1 MSIQILRLLPDS
13 GLHTNAIIK
22 QTSPDR
28 THVINAIRFL
38 ESSHLIGIKDEK
50 NWRFGQKKIIIPSN
64 LGFEI
69 KMLMDDLD
77 RYHDAY
83 SRFRQI
89 QKEFEDVA
97 DPYKFQKKFL
107 NEDSL
112 SVVYHSQEYKVRDE
126 IEAND
131 LIKKREDVIR
141 NKLKSKGWTDEE
153 VELRGDTSDGLNSVQ
168 RFCDNNIFSALVHR
182 YTFIF
187 YRFDLDKNEIVRNI
201 LTEIIVNE
209 FRRQFI
215 EPVSRMSK
223 NKHEDGNSKD
233 RTYSDIFNQIADPI
247 LTDFGDLVGMKKV
260 DEGEEDYEDEEGIK
274 DHEEDENEDLYEAQ
288 IYYSLLSNRFVYPNV
303 KNVIN
308 SFLRLL
314 QHYRN
319 GNTTPLIDTK
329 RTFHRLDIMN
339 SIEKIDGLLTSQREL
354 DVNKKLQL
362 VVNKEYDSILERF
375 FRREDEGEQDSE
387 ALSELCK
394 RYTLPTK

>member
-1 MSIQILRLLPDS
+1 MNNRLVDTSIQILRLLPDS

-38 ESSHLIGIKDEK
+38 ESSQLVGIKDEK

-89 QKEFEDVA
+89 QEEFEDVA
-97 DPYKFQKKFL
+97 DPYKLQKKFL

-112 SVVYHSQEYKVRDE
+112 SVVYHSQEYKVKDE

-153 VELRGDTSDGLNSVQ
+153 VELRDSVSDRLNSVK

-187 YRFDLDKNEIVRNI
+187 YRFDLNKNEIVRNI
-201 LTEIIVNE
+201 LTEVIVNE
-209 FRRQFI
+209 FRRHFI

-223 NKHEDGNSKD
+223 NFQEDGIDKD
-233 RTYSDIFNQIADPI
+233 RIYSDMFNQIADPI
-247 LTDFGDLVGMKKV
+247 LTDFGYLLGIKRDE
-260 DEGEEDYEDEEGIK
+260 DEGDEGDEEG
-274 DHEEDENEDLYEAQ
+274 YEAQ
-288 IYYSLLSNRFVYPNV
+288 IHCSLLSNRFVYPAV
-303 KNVIN
+303 RNVIS

-314 QHYRN
+314 QHFRD
-319 GNTTPLIDTK
+319 GNTTPIIDMT
-329 RTFHRLDIMN
+329 RTFQRFGIKN
-339 SIEKIDGLLTSQREL
+339 SIETIDNILSSQKEL
-354 DVNKKLQL
+354 DTKKRSQL
-362 VVNKEYDSILERF
+362 VVDKEHDSILERF
-375 FRREDEGEQDSE
+375 FRRDDEVDQDSKV
-387 ALSELCK
+387 LSELC
-394 RYTLPTK
+394 RQFTTQCGT

>member
-1 MSIQILRLLPDS
+1 MYNRLVDTSIQILRLLPDS

-22 QTSPDR
+22 QTSRDR

-38 ESSHLIGIKDEK
+38 ENSQLVGIKDEK

-77 RYHDAY
+77 RYHDTY

-89 QKEFEDVA
+89 QEEFEDVA
-97 DPYKFQKKFL
+97 DPYQFQKKFL

-112 SVVYHSQEYKVRDE
+112 SVVYHSQEYKVKDE

-153 VELRGDTSDGLNSVQ
+153 VELRDSVSDGLNSVK

-187 YRFDLDKNEIVRNI
+187 YRFDLNKNEIVRNI
-201 LTEIIVNE
+201 LTEVIVNE

-223 NKHEDGNSKD
+223 NFQEDGIDKD
-233 RTYSDIFNQIADPI
+233 RIYSDMFNQIADPI
-247 LTDFGDLVGMKKV
+247 LTDFGYLLGIKR
-260 DEGEEDYEDEEGIK
+260 EDEDEE
-274 DHEEDENEDLYEAQ
+274 DEELYEVQ
-288 IYYSLLSNRFVYPNV
+288 VYNSLLSNRFVYPAV
-303 KNVIN
+303 KNLII

-314 QHYRN
+314 QHYRD
-319 GNTTPLIDTK
+319 GNTTQLIDVM
-329 RTFHRLDIMN
+329 RILHRLNIMN
-339 SIEKIDGLLTSQREL
+339 SIETIDNLLGSQGEL
-354 DVNKKLQL
+354 DVKKKLQL
-362 VVNKEYDSILERF
+362 VVSKEHDSILERF
-375 FRREDEGEQDSE
+375 FRKDNEGIQDSKVL
-387 ALSELCK
+387 AELL
-394 RYTLPTK
+394 RRFTTPDGI

>member
-1 MSIQILRLLPDS
+1 MYNRLVDTSIQILRLLPDS

-22 QTSPDR
+22 QTSRDR

-38 ESSHLIGIKDEK
+38 ENSQLVGIKDEK

-77 RYHDAY
+77 RYHDTY

-89 QKEFEDVA
+89 QEEFEDVA
-97 DPYKFQKKFL
+97 DPYQFQKKFL

-112 SVVYHSQEYKVRDE
+112 SVVYHSQEYKVKDE

-153 VELRGDTSDGLNSVQ
+153 VELRDSVSDGLNSVK

-187 YRFDLDKNEIVRNI
+187 YRFDLNKNEIVRNI
-201 LTEIIVNE
+201 LTEVIVNE

-215 EPVSRMSK
+215 E
-223 NKHEDGNSKD
+223 
-233 RTYSDIFNQIADPI
+233 
-247 LTDFGDLVGMKKV
+247 
-260 DEGEEDYEDEEGIK
+260 
-274 DHEEDENEDLYEAQ
+274 
-288 IYYSLLSNRFVYPNV
+288 
-303 KNVIN
+303 
-308 SFLRLL
+308 
-314 QHYRN
+314 
-319 GNTTPLIDTK
+319 
-329 RTFHRLDIMN
+329 
-339 SIEKIDGLLTSQREL
+339 
-354 DVNKKLQL
+354 
-362 VVNKEYDSILERF
+362 
-375 FRREDEGEQDSE
+375 
-387 ALSELCK
+387 
-394 RYTLPTK
+394 